1 MFEYVPTCPDPG
13 VPCRRP
19 LDGSSDAHG
28 GAFAT
33 EKVSLS
39 PSGSL
44 AVGAK
49 AYGSPTFA
57 DGDGVPEIVG
67 ARFCAAAAVTVI
79 ENAGRDAVALP
90 SLTVMRMFE
99 CVPTCPGPGVPAR
112 RPVDGVNVSQPGR
125 FTMLNDSESPSGSLA
140 DGVKT

>member
-1 MFEYVPTCPDPG
+1 VPWTTVVGGVPEIVGGRLFGSAAATVIENAGREAVALASLTVVTMFEYVPTCREPG

-19 LDGSSDAHG
+19 RDGSSDAHG

-57 DGDGVPEIVG
+57 DDDGVPEIVG

-79 ENAGRDAVALP
+79 ENAGRDAV
-90 SLTVMRMFE
+90 
-99 CVPTCPGPGVPAR
+99 
-112 RPVDGVNVSQPGR
+112 
-125 FTMLNDSESPSGSLA
+125 
-140 DGVKT
+140 